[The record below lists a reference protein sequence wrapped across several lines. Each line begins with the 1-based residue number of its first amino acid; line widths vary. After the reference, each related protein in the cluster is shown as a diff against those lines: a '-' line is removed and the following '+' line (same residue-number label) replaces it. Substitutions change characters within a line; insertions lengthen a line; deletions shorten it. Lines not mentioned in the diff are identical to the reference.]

1 MRYQTKRFLIDT
13 GWVLLILAIFAIG
26 MTDPI
31 ILEPLVEWLQ

>member
-13 GWVLLILAIFAIG
+13 GWVLVIVFIFAVG

-31 ILEPLVEWLQ
+31 IFDRIVEFVR